1 MFLFFSG
8 LLAALA
14 GGIEAAFAVY
24 FDSYFWGLNLDEML
38 TRGLC
43 LYLSPIIAIFAA
55 PFFTDR
61 FGKKKQLC
69 TSGLFKFSLLLFLL
83 L

>member
-1 MFLFFSG
+1 MFLFVSG

-24 FDSYFWGLNLDEML
+24 FDSYFWGLDLDEML

-43 LYLSPIIAIFAA
+43 LYLSPIFAIILA
-55 PFFTDR
+55 PFFSIFSSSDVR
-61 FGKKKQLC
+61 LS
-69 TSGLFKFSLLLFLL
+69 TSKHR
-83 L
+83 

>member
-24 FDSYFWGLNLDEML
+24 FDSYFWGLDLDEML

-43 LYLSPIIAIFAA
+43 LYLAPIIAIFDFLKREFL
-55 PFFTDR
+55 FFVIIYNSMSIN
-61 FGKKKQLC
+61 K
-69 TSGLFKFSLLLFLL
+69 
-83 L
+83 